1 MLNGSA
7 ALITN
12 RHFSYMGVEGG
23 GGGGGVLA
31 CNWREEEE
39 DGRGQGESG
48 GCIGEGRGGGIG
60 GVFDR
65 RIRSLG

>member
-1 MLNGSA
+1 MLNGAA

-23 GGGGGVLA
+23 GGGGGILA

-39 DGRGQGESG
+39 EGRGQGES
-48 GCIGEGRGGGIG
+48 GGGIG

>member
-1 MLNGSA
+1 
-7 ALITN
+7 
-12 RHFSYMGVEGG
+12 MGVEGG
-23 GGGGGVLA
+23 GGGGGILA

-48 GCIGEGRGGGIG
+48 G
-60 GVFDR
+60 VFDR